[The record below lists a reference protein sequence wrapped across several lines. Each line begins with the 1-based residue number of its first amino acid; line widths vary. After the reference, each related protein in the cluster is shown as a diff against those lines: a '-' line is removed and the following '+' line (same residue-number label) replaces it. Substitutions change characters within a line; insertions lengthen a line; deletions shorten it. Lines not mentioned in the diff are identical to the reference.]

1 MSPIYF
7 IVGIL
12 VISGCANS
20 PDDLRKQNSSTRNFQ
35 LQLQGPLSDVAK
47 CFTRNL
53 DEIFSSR
60 TIIAREKSERNLI
73 EIQQRAH
80 DELLILHDLTEM
92 AGKTIIRSYLFPR
105 DLTPGATREM
115 IIMTASKC
123 GHIELLP

>member
-1 MSPIYF
+1 MSRISF

-12 VISGCANS
+12 AITGCANS
-20 PDDLRKQNSSTRNFQ
+20 PDDLRKQDSSTRTFQ

-60 TIIAREKSERNLI
+60 TNIVREKSERNLI
-73 EIQQRAH
+73 EIQQRAY

-92 AGKTIIRSYLFPR
+92 AGKTIIRSYLFPL
-105 DLTPGATREM
+105 DLTPGATRET
-115 IIMTASKC
+115 IMSTASKC
-123 GHIELLP
+123 GHVELLP